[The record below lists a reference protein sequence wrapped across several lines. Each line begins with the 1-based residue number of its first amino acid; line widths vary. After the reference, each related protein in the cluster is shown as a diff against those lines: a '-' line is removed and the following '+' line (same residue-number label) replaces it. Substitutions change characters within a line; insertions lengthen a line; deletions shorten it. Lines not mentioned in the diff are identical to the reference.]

1 MSTARTRTLAALSS
15 VDGRFA
21 LSPPS
26 LLRQATTPQNRSLRS
41 RFRRDPGQAFA
52 PTGRRS

>member
-41 RFRRDPGQAFA
+41 RLRRDPGQAFA
-52 PTGRRS
+52 RTGRRS

>member
-1 MSTARTRTLAALSS
+1 MSAARTRTLAALSS

-26 LLRQATTPQNRSLRS
+26 LLRTSVIAR
-41 RFRRDPGQAFA
+41 
-52 PTGRRS
+52 TGRRS

>member
-1 MSTARTRTLAALSS
+1 MSAARTRTLAALSS

-41 RFRRDPGQAFA
+41 RFRGDPGEAIA
-52 PTGRRS
+52 RTGRRS